1 MKPMPLLKR
10 NNMVSSNFSS
20 KTVIYFSKRVGM
32 EMSDFSKGKTNSR
45 WKSRERTSLGVEKLE
60 KVSLDF
66 EKKRRKI
73 CKNSLD

>member
-1 MKPMPLLKR
+1 
-10 NNMVSSNFSS
+10 
-20 KTVIYFSKRVGM
+20 M